1 VSQQEMQF
9 ENTPHSETK
18 TYDNG
23 YEAFPHYNNDDESIP
38 FSQKIGWQG
47 EQNTPENAHLREHR
61 LNLRIGMAITSLAL
75 WMIFFFIGLAI
86 ILNNPN
92 NPTASIIQPFI
103 IMGLGVFTVL
113 IILANILINRKK
125 V

>member
-1 VSQQEMQF
+1 MSQQEMRF
-9 ENTPHSETK
+9 ENTPHSEAK
-18 TYDNG
+18 MYDRG

-47 EQNTPENAHLREHR
+47 EQDTPENAHLREHR

-75 WMIFFFIGLAI
+75 WMIFFFIGIAI
-86 ILNNPN
+86 ILN

-113 IILANILINRKK
+113 IVLANILINRKK

>member
-1 VSQQEMQF
+1 MSQQEMHF
-9 ENTPHSETK
+9 GNTPYSEAK
-18 TYDNG
+18 TYDSG
-23 YEAFPHYNNDDESIP
+23 YEAFPHDNNDDESIP

-75 WMIFFFIGLAI
+75 WMIFFFIGLAV
-86 ILNNPN
+86 ILTNPN
-92 NPTASIIQPFI
+92 SLTASVIQPFI
-103 IMGLGVFTVL
+103 IIGLGVFTVL
-113 IILANILINRKK
+113 IILANVLINRKK

>member
-1 VSQQEMQF
+1 MSQQEMHY
-9 ENTPHSETK
+9 ENTPHSEAK
-18 TYDNG
+18 MYDSG
-23 YEAFPHYNNDDESIP
+23 YEAFPHYNNEDESIP

-47 EQNTPENAHLREHR
+47 EQDIPENAHLREHR

-75 WMIFFFIGLAI
+75 WMIFFFIGIAI
-86 ILNNPN
+86 ILN
-92 NPTASIIQPFI
+92 NPTASIIPPFI